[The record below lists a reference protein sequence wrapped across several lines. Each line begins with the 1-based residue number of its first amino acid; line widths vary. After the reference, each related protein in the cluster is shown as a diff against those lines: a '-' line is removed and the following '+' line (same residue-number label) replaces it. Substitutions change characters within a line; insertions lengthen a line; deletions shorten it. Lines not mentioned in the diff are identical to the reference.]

1 MEIKDK
7 ITEITQGLLTDDGVF
22 VVDVKVLGHKGS
34 QKIVVLL
41 DADKGLDVN
50 TCSKTSRMLSEVL
63 DQEDLLSGSYIL
75 EVSSPGIDQ
84 PLMLKRQYFKN
95 IGRELKVMLNDNT
108 LVQGVLLDAS
118 ETTIKLEK
126 KVKEKGKKVHL
137 EEVELPFEMIQKSNV
152 MVSF

>member
-108 LVQGVLLDAS
+108 LVQGVLLEAS